1 MRVDRL
7 QLTNYRCYRDLDVQ
21 LPSGRVVLVGDN
33 AQGKSSLLEAVIVAA
48 TVRSAHGAPD
58 RELVRWDAG
67 RDDGLAF
74 GRVAVHVQAVDGQHD
89 VEVVFLVDEP
99 VGPLTPAAD
108 GLAISDRRVSKRVRV
123 DGSPRRALD
132 AVGVL
137 RAVLFA
143 PQHLALVD
151 GPPAARRRYLDVLL
165 CQLDAAYCRAL
176 ARYNKVL
183 AHRNHLLRQLRGRSG
198 ADELEYWDEALVESG
213 GIILARR
220 AEAVRDLAREVLVIH
235 DELSGTVASLAV
247 GYLGTVA
254 NPSSGSEWGDAFREA
269 LVGGRR
275 REIAR
280 GMTLAGPHRDDLS
293 FLVDG
298 VDLRS
303 FGSRGQ
309 QRTAALALKLAE
321 AELLRSPAGDGPVV
335 LLDDVMSE
343 LDGSRR
349 DYVAERLAADGQVLV
364 TATDLE
370 HIPSAFRRGAEVIG
384 VRSGHLVPLALEG
397 AA

>member
-21 LPSGRVVLVGDN
+21 LPAGRVVLVGDN
-33 AQGKSSLLEAVIVAA
+33 AQGKSSLLEALIVAA

-74 GRVAVHVQAVDGQHD
+74 GRVAAHVQAADGAHD
-89 VEVVFLVDEP
+89 VEVIFLVDEP
-99 VGPLTPAAD
+99 HDASGRAEDEPAA
-108 GLAISDRRVSKRVRV
+108 ADRRVSKRVRI
-123 DGSPRRALD
+123 DGSARRALD

-165 CQLDAAYCRAL
+165 CQLDATYCRAL
-176 ARYNKVL
+176 SRYNKVL
-183 AHRNHLLRQLRGRSG
+183 ANRNHLLRQLRSRSG
-198 ADELEYWDEALVESG
+198 ADELEYWDDALAECG

-220 AEAVRDLAREVLVIH
+220 AAAVTDLAREVLVIH
-235 DELSGTVASLAV
+235 DELSGAGGALDV
-247 GYLGTVA
+247 GYMGTVA
-254 NPSSGSEWGDAFREA
+254 QVEEGASWRDALKEA
-269 LVGGRR
+269 LVGARR

-280 GMTLAGPHRDDLS
+280 GITLAGPHRDDLS

-321 AELLRSPAGDGPVV
+321 AELLRSPTGDGPVV

-343 LDGSRR
+343 LDAGRR
-349 DYVAERLAADGQVLV
+349 DYLAQRLAVDAQVLL

-370 HIPSAFRRGAEVIG
+370 HVPTVFRRGATTIG
-384 VRSGHLVPLALEG
+384 IRAAHLVPLALEG